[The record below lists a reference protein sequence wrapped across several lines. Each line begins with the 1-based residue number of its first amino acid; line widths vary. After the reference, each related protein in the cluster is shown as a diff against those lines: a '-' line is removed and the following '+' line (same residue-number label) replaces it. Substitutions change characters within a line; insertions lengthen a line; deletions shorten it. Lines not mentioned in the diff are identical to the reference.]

1 MTLETAGVVLAG
13 GRSTRM
19 GVDKALAP
27 LAGRPLV
34 AHVAARFAPQ
44 VDALFLNANGD
55 AARFA
60 SLRCAVVADAAPNAG
75 GGPLAGV
82 AAALRHAQI
91 AGLRHGSRPR
101 HATRRSCRSISSRGS
116 PRRRMKAARRSPSP
130 QPRRGLEPMFALWS
144 TALAREVEA
153 ALAAGDGGPRR
164 LIARLGAAQARVR
177 RRRRLRQSQ
186 HAGRLRRR
194 GGAAGYV
201 GAQARSPGAVTE
213 PRSDERRRRGE
224 TAL

>member
-60 SLRCAVVADAAPNAG
+60 SLRCAIVADAAPNARMRSAPPATIVPAIATVSLG
-75 GGPLAGV
+75 FRMSVSCSGFCGD
-82 AAALRHAQI
+82 AL
-91 AGLRHGSRPR
+91 L
-101 HATRRSCRSISSRGS
+101 SSEL
-116 PRRRMKAARRSPSP
+116 
-130 QPRRGLEPMFALWS
+130 Q
-144 TALAREVEA
+144 
-153 ALAAGDGGPRR
+153 D
-164 LIARLGAAQARVR
+164 
-177 RRRRLRQSQ
+177 
-186 HAGRLRRR
+186 
-194 GGAAGYV
+194 
-201 GAQARSPGAVTE
+201 
-213 PRSDERRRRGE
+213 
-224 TAL
+224 